1 MFSSLLGNLVVEV
14 LTSAIKGK
22 TANRKYRDQKGRNH
36 LC

>member
-22 TANRKYRDQKGRNH
+22 TGNKKYLDQKGRNR